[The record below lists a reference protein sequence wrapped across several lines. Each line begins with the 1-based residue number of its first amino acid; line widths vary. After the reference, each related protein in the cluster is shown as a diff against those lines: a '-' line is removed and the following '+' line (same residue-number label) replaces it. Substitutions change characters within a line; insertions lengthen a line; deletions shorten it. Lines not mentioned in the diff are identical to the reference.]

1 MKPNWDDI
9 PLDVKPKIRDQL
21 YLKQCGLCGYCE
33 GSLGVLGRHIE
44 HIEPRGGIAG
54 NPGRT
59 YVYENMVASCQGD
72 TVEKK
77 EAEQD
82 PSCGRKSTRLTAR
95 WVGKKKAEQDPS
107 CGHFKDEYI
116 KEHQRFVLADFISPR
131 EAGCDRQFRY
141 LSDGRVVP
149 AAGAGTVEYLRAEYT
164 IAVLGLNCDRLV
176 ECRKVLAKALIE
188 SVEQMKHS
196 PAALQALMDLH
207 LSLTSDSNGKSV
219 LRDFYSTRKQ
229 FLNF

>member
-1 MKPNWDDI
+1 MRHLAPHAEPPELTKARKQGRLKPNWDDI

-59 YVYENMVASCQGD
+59 YDYENMVASCHGD
-72 TVEKK
+72 TK
-77 EAEQD
+77 
-82 PSCGRKSTRLTAR
+82 
-95 WVGKKKAEQDPS
+95 GKKKAEQSPS
-107 CGHFKDEYI
+107 CGHFKGEYI
-116 KEHQRFVLADFISPR
+116 NEKQAFALANFISPR

-141 LSDGRVVP
+141 QSDGRVVP
-149 AAGAGTVEYLRAEYT
+149 AAAPGTAAYQRAEYT
-164 IAVLGLNCDRLV
+164 IAVLGLNCNRLV

-188 SVEQMKHS
+188 SVELRKHS
-196 PAALQALMDLH
+196 PAALQELMTLH
-207 LSLTSDSNGKSV
+207 LSLTSDSDGKSV
-219 LRDFYSTRKQ
+219 LPDFHSTRKQ
-229 FLNF
+229 FLGF